1 MADLSMHYRHDV
13 SLGMVAP
20 VRIAD
25 KSTNGHNIP
34 ENSQKKK
41 GRPKKGKRIDDHG

>member
-1 MADLSMHYRHDV
+1 MADLSMHYKHDV

-41 GRPKKGKRIDDHG
+41 RGQKREENR